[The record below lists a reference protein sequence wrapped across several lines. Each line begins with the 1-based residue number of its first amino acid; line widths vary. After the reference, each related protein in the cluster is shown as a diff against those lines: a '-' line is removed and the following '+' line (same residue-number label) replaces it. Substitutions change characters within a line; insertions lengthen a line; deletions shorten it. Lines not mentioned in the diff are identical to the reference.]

1 MNEKKPTIY
10 DLADAL
16 NISVGTVYRALH
28 DTGRISPKT
37 KARVLAKASEMNFK
51 FNQSAQGISRAPI
64 TIGVILCCPV
74 IPFLD
79 EIHSGILYE
88 FSSLSQYNVFSDIR
102 TMPSMNTENCAD
114 QVNQCLD
121 EFRQK
126 NYAGVILFLSGS
138 HHVCDDALTA
148 LEKANI
154 PMVCV
159 INDIPRTNRVA
170 FVGADGYCAGRI
182 AAELLSLTCANQRI
196 AILTGDSSIHIHQQN
211 ISGFMKEAECGLF
224 AAADIYEHH
233 DHPELVKQELQAI
246 FHHEPAYQGLYITS
260 ASSITACP
268 ILMNINH
275 NNQVKVVTTDLFA
288 QMKAPLDSGV
298 IFATIFQNP
307 FMQGRK
313 AVKSIYQHLQNEKIK
328 DVIKIPPQIV
338 MRTNIDSFYI
348 NESSSHN
355 TDPI

>member
-1 MNEKKPTIY
+1 MIEFTGSLTGAAKTAFLLKQRKTGVLIFAIAFPLVLPLVFFMGHEMFHEPRFSYIMGGAMFIMCVLLAVRPMSKKEISQILPQRIYANKNHIVCIAEQYKESKPISDVSKVIDYGSIY
-10 DLADAL
+10 D
-16 NISVGTVYRALH
+16 
-28 DTGRISPKT
+28 
-37 KARVLAKASEMNFK
+37 
-51 FNQSAQGISRAPI
+51 
-64 TIGVILCCPV
+64 
-74 IPFLD
+74 
-79 EIHSGILYE
+79 
-88 FSSLSQYNVFSDIR
+88 
-102 TMPSMNTENCAD
+102 
-114 QVNQCLD
+114 
-121 EFRQK
+121 
-126 NYAGVILFLSGS
+126 
-138 HHVCDDALTA
+138 
-148 LEKANI
+148 
-154 PMVCV
+154 
-159 INDIPRTNRVA
+159 
-170 FVGADGYCAGRI
+170 
-182 AAELLSLTCANQRI
+182 
-196 AILTGDSSIHIHQQN
+196 
-211 ISGFMKEAECGLF
+211 
-224 AAADIYEHH
+224 
-233 DHPELVKQELQAI
+233 KQELQAI